1 MSKENNGP
9 YTPEGEYNMTGP
21 DGLRLIFQ
29 GSFERDEVM
38 RQMNAAYAAG
48 QASLPMTMET
58 ITERAT
64 REAEDKITYD
74 PPAPSFS
81 NVMTDAHLLAMAKE
95 AEKVGYIA
103 GVIAEATRSKWVP
116 VSEASQPERNSTAI
130 YYSRGGYIAIADEWR
145 WEDHGERASHYL
157 PFTPPQP

>member
-1 MSKENNGP
+1 MSTEKNGP

-29 GSFERDEVM
+29 GSFERDEIM
-38 RQMNAAYAAG
+38 RQMNAA
-48 QASLPMTMET
+48 
-58 ITERAT
+58 
-64 REAEDKITYD
+64 
-74 PPAPSFS
+74 
-81 NVMTDAHLLAMAKE
+81 H
-95 AEKVGYIA
+95 IA
-103 GVIAEATRSKWVP
+103 GVIAEATRSKWVK
-116 VSEASQPERNSTAI
+116 VSETSQPERNSTAI